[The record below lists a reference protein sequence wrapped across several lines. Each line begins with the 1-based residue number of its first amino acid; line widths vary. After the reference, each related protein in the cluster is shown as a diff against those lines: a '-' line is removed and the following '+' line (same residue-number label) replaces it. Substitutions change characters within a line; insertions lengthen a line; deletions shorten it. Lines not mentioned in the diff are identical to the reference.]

1 VNKNELLKAVEQSSL
16 RKERPY
22 FEVGDSVEVH
32 CRIQE
37 GDKTRIQIFAGTVIA
52 RTGGGMGENFTV
64 RRIVNDEGVE
74 RVFPMNSPNVVDVK
88 AIQSGKVRRSKLFF
102 LRKRVGKAVRLQ
114 QRHATHTSAK

>member
-1 VNKNELLKAVEQSSL
+1 VSRNELLKAVEQGSL

-22 FEVGDSVEVH
+22 FEVGDTVEVH

-37 GDKTRIQIFAGTVIA
+37 GDKTRIQLFTGTVIA

-74 RVFPMNSPNVVDVK
+74 RIFPMNSPNVVDVK
-88 AIQSGKVRRSKLFF
+88 AIQSGKVRRSKLYF
-102 LRKRVGKAVRLQ
+102 LRDRVGRAVKLQ
-114 QRHATHTSAK
+114 QRHATHTAQK